1 MRKKFS
7 HFSLMAS
14 IGVFAFAAVG
24 IASCSNGLISS
35 ATVKLSDDEIEIEV
49 GESYELTATLSKG
62 YDSEL
67 LWSSSNENFVIV
79 RSGFVFG
86 VGVGNATVTAYYGG
100 GHAECKVTVKDS
112 EGGGGGG
119 QTKVDYL
126 SISPTS
132 KKCNVGDSFVIDYSV
147 YPEDT
152 TVSFSSKNEEVASVT
167 QEGRVTAIASGT
179 VNIVVTGSNNKVA
192 TCALTVASESDP
204 TIRDIGV
211 EEKDFNIS
219 GVSLRVGAP
228 KNQVAKMKE
237 WLSDFNTLTKSTIS
251 FTVSEFE
258 EGDGVSNLP
267 TAQSAPDIFPYAS
280 DQTLSFFQL
289 GALATISKSDSKWIE
304 NNMGKD
310 ALNAAK
316 LSNVVGYPFTSDN
329 GSVLFYDK
337 TLISDPAQLET
348 LDALYARADELGEID
363 EDTGKPIGYTV
374 DIGYGNTFLG
384 AGYLQSYA
392 GGESLYKLTPTN
404 TSYKSTSNFNSEAG
418 LKGARLLY
426 NIINR
431 NASRNSARTPGAK
444 NEVLATVI
452 DVSKVAA
459 LKAEMGDKYATAPL
473 PYIDANK
480 TVRLGSYLGYK
491 FYGINNT
498 LDKSSQAAASCVARF
513 LCSEY
518 VQAKRY
524 DEFRARPTLT
534 SLQDYASG
542 ESHIASLVEQS
553 KNNGTIQLNACGLE
567 LWSEV
572 GTAITSI
579 KAFKAEPSDAELT
592 KILEVLDAAL
602 TKQL

>member
-49 GESYELTATLSKG
+49 GDSYELKATLSKG

-112 EGGGGGG
+112 EGGGGG

-152 TVSFSSKNEEVASVT
+152 TVSFSSRNEEVASVT
-167 QEGRVTAIASGT
+167 QEGRVTALASGT
-179 VNIVVTGSNNKVA
+179 ANIVVTGSNNKVA
-192 TCALTVASESDP
+192 TCALTVASETDP

-228 KNQVAKMKE
+228 KNQVSKMKE
-237 WLSDFNTLTKSTIS
+237 WLDDFNTLTKSTIS

-289 GALATISKSDSKWIE
+289 GALATVSKSDSKWIE

-348 LDALYARADELGEID
+348 LDALYARADELD
-363 EDTGKPIGYTV
+363 YTV

-392 GGESLYKLTPTN
+392 GGTSLYKLTPTN
-404 TSYKSTSNFNSEAG
+404 TSYKSSATFNSEAG

-426 NIINR
+426 NIINKS
-431 NASRNSARTPGAK
+431 ASRNSARTPGEK
-444 NEVLATVI
+444 NEVLATVV

-459 LKAEMGDKYATAPL
+459 LKAEMGNKYATAPL
-473 PYIDANK
+473 PFIDADK

-498 LDKSSQAAASCVARF
+498 LDKSSQAAASCVARY

-534 SLQDYASG
+534 SLQEYASG
-542 ESHIASLVEQS
+542 ESHISSLVEQS

-592 KILEVLDAAL
+592 KILEILDAAL
-602 TKQL
+602 TK

>member
-35 ATVKLSDDEIEIEV
+35 ATVKLSDEEIEIEV
-49 GESYELTATLSKG
+49 GESYELKATLSKG

-67 LWSSSNENFVIV
+67 VWKSSNENFVIV

-86 VGVGNATVTAYYGG
+86 VGVGNATVSAFYGG
-100 GHAECKVTVKDS
+100 GYAECKVTVKDS
-112 EGGGGGG
+112 EGGGGG

-152 TVSFSSKNEEVASVT
+152 TVSFSSRNEEVASVT
-167 QEGRVTAIASGT
+167 QEGRVTALASGT
-179 VNIVVTGSNNKVA
+179 ANIVVTGSNNKVA
-192 TCALTVASESDP
+192 TCALTVASETDP

-219 GVSLRVGAP
+219 GISLRVGAP
-228 KNQVAKMKE
+228 KNQVSKMKE
-237 WLSDFNTLTKSTIS
+237 WLDDFNTLTKSTIS

-289 GALATISKSDSKWIE
+289 GALATVSKSDSKWIE

-337 TLISDPAQLET
+337 TLITDPAQLET
-348 LDALYARADELGEID
+348 LDALYARADELD
-363 EDTGKPIGYTV
+363 YTV

-392 GGESLYKLTPTN
+392 GGTSLYKLTPTN
-404 TSYKSTSNFNSEAG
+404 TSYKSSATFNSESG

-426 NIINR
+426 NIINKS
-431 NASRNSARTPGAK
+431 ASRNSARTPGEK
-444 NEVLATVI
+444 NEVLATVV

-459 LKAEMGDKYATAPL
+459 LKAEMGNKYATAPL
-473 PYIDANK
+473 PFIDADK

-498 LDKSSQAAASCVARF
+498 LDKSSQAAASCVARY

-534 SLQDYASG
+534 SLQEYASG

-592 KILEVLDAAL
+592 KILEILDAAL

>member
-35 ATVKLSDDEIEIEV
+35 ATVKLSDEEIEIEV
-49 GESYELTATLSKG
+49 GESYELKATLSKG

-67 LWSSSNENFVIV
+67 VWKSSNENFVIV

-86 VGVGNATVTAYYGG
+86 VGVGNATVSAFYGG
-100 GHAECKVTVKDS
+100 GYAECKVTVKDS
-112 EGGGGGG
+112 EGGGGG

-152 TVSFSSKNEEVASVT
+152 TVSFSSRNEEVATVT
-167 QEGRVTAIASGT
+167 QEGRVTALASGT
-179 VNIVVTGSNNKVA
+179 ANIVVTGSNNKVA
-192 TCALTVASESDP
+192 TCALTVASETDP

-219 GVSLRVGAP
+219 GISLRVGAP
-228 KNQVAKMKE
+228 KNHVSKMKE
-237 WLSDFNTLTKSTIS
+237 WLDDFNTLTKSTIS

-289 GALATISKSDSKWIE
+289 GALATVSKSDSKWIE

-337 TLISDPAQLET
+337 TLITDPAQLET
-348 LDALYARADELGEID
+348 LDALYARADELD
-363 EDTGKPIGYTV
+363 YTV

-392 GGESLYKLTPTN
+392 GGTSLYKLTPTN
-404 TSYKSTSNFNSEAG
+404 TSYKSSATFNSEPG

-426 NIINR
+426 NIINKS
-431 NASRNSARTPGAK
+431 ASRNSARTPGEK
-444 NEVLATVI
+444 NEVLATVV

-459 LKAEMGDKYATAPL
+459 LKAEMGNKYATAPL
-473 PYIDANK
+473 PFIDADK

-498 LDKSSQAAASCVARF
+498 LDKSSQAAASCVARY

-534 SLQDYASG
+534 SLQEYASG

-592 KILEVLDAAL
+592 KILEILDAAL